1 MEALE
6 EHTLKSRRTGGT
18 KSPPGVNLS
27 GCIMWLLGFVQ
38 LKTLNLGLEHE
49 EQERGAVAGL
59 RLRAA

>member
-27 GCIMWLLGFVQ
+27 GCTWLLGFVQ

>member
-6 EHTLKSRRTGGT
+6 EHTLKSRTTGGT

-27 GCIMWLLGFVQ
+27 GCMWLLGFVQ
-38 LKTLNLGLEHE
+38 LKTLHLCLEHE
-49 EQERGAVAGL
+49 EQERGVVAGL